1 MIEVSTYYGN
11 TKDFREFVKR
21 VSMDCKETQHCIQL
35 FLKDEL
41 DDGAAQ
47 EFVEHVRSCNECME
61 ELTIEYLLS
70 EGMSRL
76 ENADDIDVQKE
87 LEEMLNRTMAR
98 VRRKKQ
104 LKAGLFLLISML
116 LCMLFLGGT

>member
-1 MIEVSTYYGN
+1 
-11 TKDFREFVKR
+11 
-21 VSMDCKETQHCIQL
+21 
-35 FLKDEL
+35 
-41 DDGAAQ
+41 
-47 EFVEHVRSCNECME
+47 ME

-104 LKAGLFLLISML
+104 LKAGLFLLISLL

>member
-1 MIEVSTYYGN
+1 
-11 TKDFREFVKR
+11 
-21 VSMDCKETQHCIQL
+21 MDCKETQHCIHS

-41 DDGAAQ
+41 DCGTAQ
-47 EFVEHVRSCNECME
+47 KFVEHIRSCNECME

-76 ENADDIDVQKE
+76 ENADDINIQKE
-87 LEEMLNRTMAR
+87 LEDMLNRTMAR
-98 VRRKKQ
+98 VKRKKQ

>member
-1 MIEVSTYYGN
+1 
-11 TKDFREFVKR
+11 
-21 VSMDCKETQHCIQL
+21 MDCKETQRCIQI

-41 DDGAAQ
+41 EDDIAQ
-47 EFVEHVRSCNECME
+47 KFVEHVRSCNECME

-87 LEEMLNRTMAR
+87 LEDMLNRTMAR
-98 VRRKKQ
+98 VKRKKQ

-116 LCMLFLGGT
+116 LCMLLLGGT

>member
-1 MIEVSTYYGN
+1 
-11 TKDFREFVKR
+11 
-21 VSMDCKETQHCIQL
+21 MDCKETQHCIQL

-41 DDGAAQ
+41 DDDTAQ
-47 EFVEHVRSCNECME
+47 KFVEHVRSCNECME

-87 LEEMLNRTMAR
+87 LEEMLNRTMVR
-98 VRRKKQ
+98 VKRKKQ

>member
-1 MIEVSTYYGN
+1 
-11 TKDFREFVKR
+11 
-21 VSMDCKETQHCIQL
+21 MDCKETQHCIQL

-41 DDGAAQ
+41 EDDTAQ
-47 EFVEHVRSCNECME
+47 KFVEHVRSCNECME

-87 LEEMLNRTMAR
+87 LEEMLNRTMVR
-98 VRRKKQ
+98 VKRKKQ

-116 LCMLFLGGT
+116 LCMLFLGGA

>member
-1 MIEVSTYYGN
+1 
-11 TKDFREFVKR
+11 
-21 VSMDCKETQHCIQL
+21 MDCKETQHCIQL

-47 EFVEHVRSCNECME
+47 NFVEHVRSCNECME

>member
-1 MIEVSTYYGN
+1 
-11 TKDFREFVKR
+11 
-21 VSMDCKETQHCIQL
+21 MDCKETQHCIQL

-41 DDGAAQ
+41 DDSAAQ
-47 EFVEHVRSCNECME
+47 KFVEHVRSCNECME

>member
-1 MIEVSTYYGN
+1 
-11 TKDFREFVKR
+11 
-21 VSMDCKETQHCIQL
+21 MDCKETQHCIQL

-41 DDGAAQ
+41 DWGTAQ
-47 EFVEHVRSCNECME
+47 KFVEHVRSCNDCME
-61 ELTIEYLLS
+61 ELIIEYLLS

-87 LEEMLNRTMAR
+87 LEEKLNRTMLH

-104 LKAGLFLLISML
+104 LKAGLFLLMSML
-116 LCMLFLGGT
+116 LCIILLGGT

>member
-1 MIEVSTYYGN
+1 
-11 TKDFREFVKR
+11 
-21 VSMDCKETQHCIQL
+21 MDCKETQHCIQL

-41 DDGAAQ
+41 EDDIAQ
-47 EFVEHVRSCNECME
+47 KFVEHVRSCNECME
-61 ELTIEYLLS
+61 ELTIEYLL

-76 ENADDIDVQKE
+76 ENADDINIQKE
-87 LEEMLNRTMAR
+87 LEDMLNRTMAR
-98 VRRKKQ
+98 VKRKKQ

>member
-1 MIEVSTYYGN
+1 
-11 TKDFREFVKR
+11 
-21 VSMDCKETQHCIQL
+21 MDCKETQHCIHL
-35 FLKDEL
+35 FLRDEL
-41 DDGAAQ
+41 DGSTAQ
-47 EFVEHVRSCNECME
+47 KFVEHVHSCNECME

-87 LEEMLNRTMAR
+87 LEEMLDRTIIR

-104 LKAGLFLLISML
+104 LKAGLFLLASMIL
-116 LCMLFLGGT
+116 SIILLGGT

>member
-47 EFVEHVRSCNECME
+47 KFVEHVRSCNECME

-104 LKAGLFLLISML
+104 LKAGLFLLISLL